1 MCHLPLQGTIR
12 VWDVAT
18 ADALATLR
26 PHDADGVGDAGAI
39 AAAAAHDDTAR
50 RLGTGGVL
58 CLATSGAAVWSG
70 SDDGELSLWAL
81 APPYVRLRRV
91 ADAGA
96 GGRVACLA
104 VMGEHLWS
112 AGQHA
117 AVRVWSRDGA
127 LLKELSGHTS
137 YVHAL
142 CKVVVARVTIRL
154 SHQSRPLPPYGTM
167 RDLTRGASRS
177 HRRRCALREGV
188 VRHGA
193 HVLELLGRRQVAAR
207 LGAAHRRR
215 IGPRGGARR
224 TAGAHTTAC
233 CPACALFFTRVVC
246 AQRARGVL
254 CSSGR
259 AVSSWLR

>member
-81 APPYVRLRRV
+81 APPYARLRRV

-142 CKVVVARVTIRL
+142 CKVLRQCIRFIHPNPATHRVHICI
-154 SHQSRPLPPYGTM
+154 H
-167 RDLTRGASRS
+167 DLYLLAHGGNSS
-177 HRRRCALREGV
+177 EGSFV
-188 VRHGA
+188 CTFCI
-193 HVLELLGRRQVAAR
+193 LLINSANFPADIAQTTP
-207 LGAAHRRR
+207 HSN
-215 IGPRGGARR
+215 ISGG
-224 TAGAHTTAC
+224 
-233 CPACALFFTRVVC
+233 
-246 AQRARGVL
+246 
-254 CSSGR
+254 
-259 AVSSWLR
+259 